1 MSNLIIKLVVLLLI
15 ASLSSCHQLI
25 QHKLM
30 DLISQKPVKE
40 QFKLWHYMMEKPYD
54 LNTELAIKKYKVFK
68 KNIKMINTENLQ
80 NKTYKLGLGPF
91 TDITE
96 EEFMENYT
104 GGFVSNELNNV
115 NKSKP
120 KSKIQ
125 LKLKNEIEELDWE
138 YLWDKTKNQYNCPSC
153 WAFAT
158 IGVIEAFY
166 NLEFSSIKYFSEQQ
180 LVDCTVRVFE
190 DEKINPCRG
199 NYEHSFPYLVSN
211 VITEESNYKYAS
223 RVNKKCFKTLID
235 KPSKIQVKDYRK
247 YYTFEKFEIDDFISN
262 MENFITKG
270 PYASAMH
277 IHPRLAHY
285 KEGIWL
291 PETCDTTNHAV
302 VVVQITEEYTKFR
315 NSFGDK
321 WGENG
326 YGKVANTHPGQLE
339 GFACGLLTIFYQ
351 PTKIIKIE

>member
-1 MSNLIIKLVVLLLI
+1 M
-15 ASLSSCHQLI
+15 
-25 QHKLM
+25 
-30 DLISQKPVKE
+30 
-40 QFKLWHYMMEKPYD
+40 
-54 LNTELAIKKYKVFK
+54 
-68 KNIKMINTENLQ
+68 
-80 NKTYKLGLGPF
+80 
-91 TDITE
+91 
-96 EEFMENYT
+96 
-104 GGFVSNELNNV
+104 
-115 NKSKP
+115 
-120 KSKIQ
+120 
-125 LKLKNEIEELDWE
+125 
-138 YLWDKTKNQYNCPSC
+138 
-153 WAFAT
+153 
-158 IGVIEAFY
+158 
-166 NLEFSSIKYFSEQQ
+166 
-180 LVDCTVRVFE
+180 
-190 DEKINPCRG
+190 
-199 NYEHSFPYLVSN
+199 
-211 VITEESNYKYAS
+211 
-223 RVNKKCFKTLID
+223 NKKCFKTLID